1 MLRRACSGK
10 RLRPSLEIS
19 VAAIEGGIEEW
30 LSQQR
35 TRDLTHLLADLAG
48 VTWKSSP
55 KCSYLAKFAPL
66 YKIFA
71 KFAAN
76 GVLPTKKTSLALVAL
91 HGKSPI
97 NFTGKSVVDWADEIG
112 AILRCT
118 FSKYR
123 ELAFGRNHAEQ
134 YRITVGS
141 ASDDERRA
149 IDEVAYRIKQHTQ
162 YIVVRTRLQP
172 TQPDILATSI
182 RHPCVFIVFH

>member
-1 MLRRACSGK
+1 MLFRS
-10 RLRPSLEIS
+10 RPSVEIS

-35 TRDLTHLLADLAG
+35 ARDLTHLIADLSV

-91 HGKSPI
+91 HGKAPI
-97 NFTGKSVVDWADEIG
+97 NFTAKSVVDWADEIG

-118 FSKYR
+118 FGKYR

-134 YRITVGS
+134 YRITMGN
-141 ASDDERRA
+141 ASDDEKRA
-149 IDEVAYRIKQHTQ
+149 IDEVACEIKAAHPIHSSSHKT
-162 YIVVRTRLQP
+162 
-172 TQPDILATSI
+172 ATNST
-182 RHPCVFIVFH
+182 RHPRHFGSTPLHFHRVSLKFQ